1 MNKLSQL
8 AINEEG
14 FVFNPMTGDSF
25 QTSETGLRIL
35 RALQEGHSDE
45 DASLQLTGEYEVT
58 LEEAKR
64 DVADFRAS
72 LKTLGLV

>member
-25 QTSETGLRIL
+25 QTCKTGLRIL
-35 RALQEGHSDE
+35 RALQDGHSDE
-45 DASLQLTGEYEVT
+45 EMSLQLTHEYEVT

-64 DVADFRAS
+64 DIADFRAS
-72 LKTLGLV
+72 LKTLGLL